1 MSLECPGCKKKVKD
15 KRGYSGHVYCCH
27 EFAEYQQQ
35 TLVTFRESGNLGP
48 SEDFRRHDALDME
61 VDVVGAEPH
70 GEQTDVLMHD
80 LDDAASSSRP
90 LTIIIPPVKNHFS
103 HLFLI

>member
-1 MSLECPGCKKKVKD
+1 
-15 KRGYSGHVYCCH
+15 
-27 EFAEYQQQ
+27 
-35 TLVTFRESGNLGP
+35 
-48 SEDFRRHDALDME
+48 ME